1 MSLKGI
7 LQGLGKLITKKAKP
21 AQATGQQ
28 QKLIT
33 YTPETKKLPVTEVVK
48 KDLVPVN
55 PRLQTGDLQMG
66 ERVQPLFGSST
77 YDWAMRKGPGKYSAD
92 EWIDHLTTSR
102 KVNFKVFG
110 QPASKIERGPK
121 QFTYD
126 RGKYAG
132 KNATINKEELFDS
145 NVAIFGEGGE
155 LAGGLLA
162 AAKKYNLKLSAQD
175 VGNFL
180 RGNPA
185 NRLKAVTYSDDAVT
199 NFKYKPALENARGI
213 ADTVKRQFPA
223 MGERFDTLNLH
234 VNTIRRGIDQ
244 GMIND
249 VKEGYRAFSGELRGI
264 LQANVGTEARRQLNA
279 MKGAIDEV
287 YAKATG
293 ARSNVKPTQYRNE
306 SNYTL
311 PGGQNYK
318 ETVFVLDEPIATNS
332 SPMKN
337 MGHFS
342 ELKNNLFHVRYDVRS
357 TPNGKKAF
365 VIHEI
370 QSDANQSIAKS
381 LSAKEAFGPSARY
394 NPFQKEIETR
404 LLVEQRNKLLQNV
417 DNMTSADVAALQTVN
432 KQIAKL
438 GGART
443 SSKDYYPLLDSDAYG
458 DYALKY
464 LLNKA
469 AKENVS
475 YVAVMPFN
483 KLHFRQG
490 YKAGNERF
498 YGYASG
504 KGINNKGK
512 SVMADLMKKSANFQD
527 SKAGPIKLSLSDPS
541 KPVKKIVTDTFKYP
555 TGHPLSGKEIK
566 SVYHSE
572 ALEDAAIYGK
582 EIAKEFRTIT
592 ADNPNLYFDAFAVE
606 VKPGMAYTQKLYK
619 REGGLV
625 VDIFKPLC

>member
-7 LQGLGKLITKKAKP
+7 LQGLGRLITKKAKP

-33 YTPETKKLPVTEVVK
+33 YTPETRKLPATEVVK

-66 ERVQPLFGSST
+66 EKVQPLFGSST

-110 QPASKIERGPK
+110 QPASRVERGPK
-121 QFTYD
+121 KFTYD
-126 RGKYAG
+126 RGRYAG

-145 NVAIFGEGGE
+145 NVAIFDEGGE

-162 AAKKYNLKLSAQD
+162 AAKKYNIKLSAQD

-185 NRLKAVTYSDDAVT
+185 NRLKAVTYSDDAIS
-199 NFKYKPALENARGI
+199 NFKYKPALDNAKGI
-213 ADTVKRQFPA
+213 SETAKRQFPD
-223 MGERFDTLNLH
+223 MGERFDTLNM
-234 VNTIRRGIDQ
+234 NIDTIRRGIER

-264 LQANVGTEARRQLNA
+264 LQANVGTETRRQLNA
-279 MKGAIDEV
+279 MKGAVDEV

-293 ARSNVKPTQYRNE
+293 ARSNIKPTQYRQE

-311 PGGQNYK
+311 TGGQNYK

-342 ELKNNLFHVRYDVRS
+342 DLKNNLFHVRYDVRS

-381 LSAKEAFGPSARY
+381 LSAKEAFGPNARY
-394 NPFQKEIETR
+394 NPFQREIETR
-404 LLVEQRNKLLQNV
+404 LLIEQQTKLLKNI
-417 DNMTSADVAALQTVN
+417 DNMTSADSAALATVN
-432 KQIAKL
+432 KELAKL
-438 GGART
+438 GGPAARG
-443 SSKDYYPLLDSDAYG
+443 KDYYPMLDSDAYG

-469 AKENVS
+469 AKENIDF
-475 YVAVMPFN
+475 VAVMPFN

-498 YGYASG
+498 YGYPSG

-512 SVMADLMKKSANFQD
+512 SVMADLMKKTANFQD

-541 KPVKKIVTDTFKYP
+541 KPYKSIGTDTFKYP
-555 TGHPLSGKEIK
+555 SSHPMAGKEIK
-566 SVYHSE
+566 SVYHNE
-572 ALEDAAIYGK
+572 AFENQVEKGL
-582 EIAKEFRTIT
+582 RSIT
-592 ADNPNLYFDAFAVE
+592 PDNPNLYFDAFAVE

>member
-7 LQGLGKLITKKAKP
+7 LQGLGRLITKKAKP

-33 YTPETKKLPVTEVVK
+33 YTPETRKLPATEIAK

-66 ERVQPLFGSST
+66 EKVQPLFGSST
-77 YDWAMRKGPGKYSAD
+77 YDWAMRKGPGKYTAD

-102 KVNFKVFG
+102 KVKFKVFG
-110 QPASKIERGPK
+110 QPSTRIERGPK
-121 QFTYD
+121 SFTYD

-132 KNATINKEELFDS
+132 KTANINKEELFDS
-145 NVAIFGEGGE
+145 NVAVFDEAGE

-162 AAKKYNLKLSAQD
+162 AAKKYNIKLSAQD

-185 NRLKAVTYSDDAVT
+185 NRLKAVTYSDDAIQ
-199 NFKYKPALENARGI
+199 NFNYKAPLENSLGI
-213 ADTVKRQFPA
+213 VQTVKRQFPA
-223 MGERFDTLNLH
+223 MGERFDTLTLH
-234 VNTIRRGIDQ
+234 LNTIERGIMN
-244 GMIND
+244 GMLND
-249 VKEGYRAFSGELRGI
+249 VKQGYRAFSGELRGI
-264 LQANVGTEARRQLNA
+264 MQANVGTESRRQLNA
-279 MKGAIDEV
+279 MKGAVDEV

-293 ARSNVKPTQYRNE
+293 ARSGVKPTQYRNE

-311 PGGQNYK
+311 QGGQNYK

-332 SPMKN
+332 TPMKN

-342 ELKNNLFHVRYDVRS
+342 DLKNNLFHVRYDVRS

-370 QSDANQSIAKS
+370 QSDANQAIAKQ
-381 LSAKEAFGPSARY
+381 LTAKEAFGPNARY
-394 NPFQKEIETR
+394 NPFQKQIETK
-404 LLVEQRNKLLQNV
+404 LLIEQRNKLLQNV
-417 DNMTSADVAALQTVN
+417 DNMTNADVAALQTVN
-432 KQIAKL
+432 KQIARL
-438 GGART
+438 GANRAGAN
-443 SSKDYYPLLDSDAYG
+443 KDYYPLLDSDAYG

-512 SVMADLMKKSANFQD
+512 SVMADLMKKTANFQD
-527 SKAGPIKLSLSDPS
+527 SKAGPITLSLSDPS
-541 KPVKKIVTDTFKYP
+541 KPYKEIATDTFKYP
-555 TGHPLSGKEIK
+555 KTHPLSGKEIK
-566 SVYHSE
+566 SVYHEGAFAQQVEKGLRS
-572 ALEDAAIYGK
+572 
-582 EIAKEFRTIT
+582 IT
-592 ADNPNLYFDAFAVE
+592 PDNPNLYFDAFAVE

>member
-1 MSLKGI
+1 MSLRGI
-7 LQGLGKLITKKAKP
+7 LQGLGKLISKKAKP
-21 AQATGQQ
+21 SPATGQE

-33 YTPETKKLPVTEVVK
+33 YTAESKKLPVTEVVK
-48 KDLVPVN
+48 KDLVPTN

-66 ERVQPLFGSST
+66 EKVQPLFGSST
-77 YDWAMRKGPGKYSAD
+77 YDWVMRKGPGKYSAD

-102 KVNFKVFG
+102 KVDFKVFG
-110 QPASKIERGPK
+110 QKASRFERGPK

-132 KNATINKEELFDS
+132 KTVGINKEELFDS
-145 NVAIFGEGGE
+145 NVAIFDEGGE

-185 NRLKAVTYSDDAVT
+185 NRLKAVTYSDDAIQ
-199 NFKYKPALENARGI
+199 NFNYQAPLENSLGI
-213 ADTVKRQFPA
+213 VQTVKRQFPA
-223 MGERFDTLNLH
+223 MGERFDTLTMHLNS
-234 VNTIRRGIDQ
+234 IERGIMN

-279 MKGAIDEV
+279 MKGAVDEV

-293 ARSNVKPTQYRNE
+293 ARSGVKPTQYKNE
-306 SNYTL
+306 SNYTF

-318 ETVFVLDEPIATNS
+318 ETVFVLDEPIATNT

-342 ELKNNLFHVRYDVRS
+342 DLKNNLFHIRYDVRS

-381 LSAKEAFGPSARY
+381 LTAKQAFGPNARY
-394 NPFQKEIETR
+394 NPFQKEIETK
-404 LLVEQRNKLLQNV
+404 LLFDQQNKLLQNV
-417 DNMTSADVAALQTVN
+417 DNLTNADVAALNTVN

-438 GGART
+438 GGVRRRGQ
-443 SSKDYYPLLDSDAYG
+443 DYYPLLDSDAYG

-512 SVMADLMKKSANFQD
+512 SVMADLMKKTANFQD

-541 KPVKKIVTDTFKYP
+541 KPYKTIGTNKFEYP
-555 TGHPLSGKEIK
+555 QGHPLSGKK
-566 SVYHSE
+566 VNSVFHES
-572 ALEDAAIYGK
+572 ASANPSSGTKQILP
-582 EIAKEFRTIT
+582 
-592 ADNPNLYFDAFAVE
+592 DNPNLYFDAFAVE
-606 VKPGMAYTQKLYK
+606 VKPSMAYTQKLYK

>member
-1 MSLKGI
+1 MSLRGI
-7 LQGLGKLITKKAKP
+7 LQGLGKLISKKAKP
-21 AQATGQQ
+21 SPATGQE

-33 YTPETKKLPVTEVVK
+33 YTAESKKLPVTEVVK
-48 KDLVPVN
+48 KDLVPTN

-66 ERVQPLFGSST
+66 EKVQPLFGSST
-77 YDWAMRKGPGKYSAD
+77 YDWVMRKGPGKYSAD

-102 KVNFKVFG
+102 KVDFKVFG
-110 QPASKIERGPK
+110 QKASRFERGPK

-132 KNATINKEELFDS
+132 KTVGINKEELFDS
-145 NVAIFGEGGE
+145 NVAIVDEGGE

-185 NRLKAVTYSDDAVT
+185 NRLKAVTYSDDAIQ
-199 NFKYKPALENARGI
+199 NFNYQAPLENSLGI
-213 ADTVKRQFPA
+213 VQTVKRQFPA
-223 MGERFDTLNLH
+223 MGERFDTLTMHLNS
-234 VNTIRRGIDQ
+234 IERGIMN

-279 MKGAIDEV
+279 MKGAVDEV

-293 ARSNVKPTQYRNE
+293 ARSGVKPTQYKNE
-306 SNYTL
+306 SNYTF

-318 ETVFVLDEPIATNS
+318 ETVFVLDEPIATNT

-342 ELKNNLFHVRYDVRS
+342 DLKNNLFHIRYDVRS

-381 LSAKEAFGPSARY
+381 LTAKQAFGPNARY
-394 NPFQKEIETR
+394 NPFQKEIETK
-404 LLVEQRNKLLQNV
+404 LLFDQQNKLLQNV
-417 DNMTSADVAALQTVN
+417 DNLTNADVAALNTVN

-438 GGART
+438 GGVRRRGQ
-443 SSKDYYPLLDSDAYG
+443 DYYPLLDSDAYG

-512 SVMADLMKKSANFQD
+512 SVMADLMKKTANFQD

-541 KPVKKIVTDTFKYP
+541 KPYKTIGTNKFEYP
-555 TGHPLSGKEIK
+555 KGHPLRGKKVNSVFHESASANPGSGTKQI
-566 SVYHSE
+566 
-572 ALEDAAIYGK
+572 LP
-582 EIAKEFRTIT
+582 
-592 ADNPNLYFDAFAVE
+592 DNPNLYFDAFAVE
-606 VKPGMAYTQKLYK
+606 VKPSMAYTQKLYK

>member
-7 LQGLGKLITKKAKP
+7 LQGLGRLITKKAKP

-33 YTPETKKLPVTEVVK
+33 YTPETRKLPATEIAK
-48 KDLVPVN
+48 KDLVPIN

-66 ERVQPLFGSST
+66 EKVQPLFGSST
-77 YDWAMRKGPGKYSAD
+77 YDWAMRKGPGKYTAD

-102 KVNFKVFG
+102 KVKFKVFG
-110 QPASKIERGPK
+110 QPSTRIERGPK
-121 QFTYD
+121 SFTYD

-132 KNATINKEELFDS
+132 KTANINKEELFDS
-145 NVAIFGEGGE
+145 NVAVFDEAGE

-162 AAKKYNLKLSAQD
+162 AAKKYNIKLSAQD

-185 NRLKAVTYSDDAVT
+185 NRLKAVTYSDDAIQ
-199 NFKYKPALENARGI
+199 NFNYKAPLENSLGI
-213 ADTVKRQFPA
+213 VQTVKRQFPA
-223 MGERFDTLNLH
+223 MGERFDTLTLH
-234 VNTIRRGIDQ
+234 LNTIERGIMN
-244 GMIND
+244 GMLND
-249 VKEGYRAFSGELRGI
+249 VKQGYRAFSGELRGI
-264 LQANVGTEARRQLNA
+264 MQANVGTESRRQLNA
-279 MKGAIDEV
+279 MKGAVDEV

-293 ARSNVKPTQYRNE
+293 ARSGVKPTQYRNE

-311 PGGQNYK
+311 QGGQNYK

-332 SPMKN
+332 TPMKN

-342 ELKNNLFHVRYDVRS
+342 DLKNNLFHVRYDVRS

-370 QSDANQSIAKS
+370 QSDANQAIAKQ
-381 LSAKEAFGPSARY
+381 LTAKEAFGPNARY
-394 NPFQKEIETR
+394 NPFQKQIETK
-404 LLVEQRNKLLQNV
+404 LLIEQRNKLLQNV
-417 DNMTSADVAALQTVN
+417 DNMTNADVAALQTVN
-432 KQIAKL
+432 KQIARL
-438 GGART
+438 GANRAGAN
-443 SSKDYYPLLDSDAYG
+443 KDYYPLLDSDAYG

-512 SVMADLMKKSANFQD
+512 SVMADLMKKTANFQD

-541 KPVKKIVTDTFKYP
+541 KPYKEIATDTFKYP
-555 TGHPLSGKEIK
+555 KTHPLSGKEIK
-566 SVYHSE
+566 SVYHEGAFAQQVEKGLRS
-572 ALEDAAIYGK
+572 
-582 EIAKEFRTIT
+582 IT
-592 ADNPNLYFDAFAVE
+592 PDNPNLYFDAFAVE

>member
-1 MSLKGI
+1 MSLRGI
-7 LQGLGKLITKKAKP
+7 LQGLGRLITKKAKP

-33 YTPETKKLPVTEVVK
+33 YTPETKKLPATEVVK

-66 ERVQPLFGSST
+66 EKVQPLFGSST
-77 YDWAMRKGPGKYSAD
+77 YDWVMRRGPGRYSAD
-92 EWIDHLTTSR
+92 EWVDHLTSSR

-110 QPASKIERGPK
+110 ENATRFERGPK
-121 QFTYD
+121 SFTYD
-126 RGKYAG
+126 RGRYAG
-132 KNATINKEELFDS
+132 KTANINKEELFDS
-145 NVAIFGEGGE
+145 NVAIFDESGE

-185 NRLKAVTYSDDAVT
+185 NRLKAVTYSDDAIA
-199 NFKYKPALENARGI
+199 NFQYKPALENAKGI
-213 ADTVKRQFPA
+213 SETVKRQFPA

-279 MKGAIDEV
+279 MKGAVDEV

-293 ARSNVKPTQYRNE
+293 ARSGMKPTQYRNE
-306 SNYTL
+306 NSYTFQ
-311 PGGQNYK
+311 GGQNYK
-318 ETVFVLDEPIATNS
+318 ETVFVLDEPIATNT

-342 ELKNNLFHVRYDVRS
+342 DLKNNLFHVRYDVRS

-381 LSAKEAFGPSARY
+381 LTAKQAFGPDKRY

-404 LLVEQRNKLLQNV
+404 LLIQQRGKILQNA
-417 DNMTSADVAALQTVN
+417 NNLSSSDVTALGEIN
-432 KQIAKL
+432 KQLARL
-438 GGART
+438 GGTGTRGQ
-443 SSKDYYPLLDSDAYG
+443 DYYPLLDSDAYG

-512 SVMADLMKKSANFQD
+512 SVMADLMKKTANFQD
-527 SKAGPIKLSLSDPS
+527 SKAGPIKISLSDPS
-541 KPVKKIVTDTFKYP
+541 KPYKNLAIDTFKYP
-555 TGHPLSGKEIK
+555 KGHPLSGKEIK
-566 SVYHSE
+566 SIYHQE
-572 ALEDAAIYGK
+572 AFGSQVEKGLK
-582 EIAKEFRTIT
+582 TIT
-592 ADNPNLYFDAFAVE
+592 PDNPNLYFDAFAVE

>member
-21 AQATGQQ
+21 SQATGQQ

-33 YTPETKKLPVTEVVK
+33 YTPETRKLPVTEVVK

-66 ERVQPLFGSST
+66 EKVQPLFGSST

-92 EWIDHLTTSR
+92 EWIDHLTSSR

-110 QPASKIERGPK
+110 QPSVRYERGPK

-145 NVAIFGEGGE
+145 NVAVFDEAGE

-185 NRLKAVTYSDDAVT
+185 NRLKAVTYSDDAVN
-199 NFKYKPALENARGI
+199 NFKYKPALENAKGI
-213 ADTVKRQFPA
+213 SQTVKNQFPA
-223 MGERFDTLNLH
+223 LEGRLETLNTN
-234 VNTIRRGIDQ
+234 VDIMRRGIEQ

-249 VKEGYRAFSGELRGI
+249 VKQSYKAFSRELTGI
-264 LQANVGTEARRQLNA
+264 LATETGRVARRQLNA
-279 MKGAIDEV
+279 MKGAVDEV

-311 PGGQNYK
+311 QGGQNYK
-318 ETVFVLDEPIATNS
+318 ESVFVLDEPIATNT
-332 SPMKN
+332 SPMQN

-342 ELKNNLFHVRYDVRS
+342 DLKNNLFHVRYDVRS

-381 LSAKEAFGPSARY
+381 LSAKEAFGPTARY
-394 NPFQKEIETR
+394 NPFQKEIETK

-417 DNMTSADVAALQTVN
+417 DNMTNADIAALQTVN
-432 KQIAKL
+432 KQISKL
-438 GGART
+438 AGSRARGQN
-443 SSKDYYPLLDSDAYG
+443 YYPLLDSDAYG
-458 DYALKY
+458 DYALKF

-469 AKENVS
+469 AKENIS

-527 SKAGPIKLSLSDPS
+527 SKAGPIKISLSDPS
-541 KPVKKIVTDTFKYP
+541 KPYKEIATDTFKYP
-555 TGHPLSGKEIK
+555 SKHPLSGKEIK
-566 SVYHSE
+566 SVYHNE
-572 ALEDAAIYGK
+572 AHGSQVEKGL
-582 EIAKEFRTIT
+582 RSIT

>member
-1 MSLKGI
+1 MSLRGI
-7 LQGLGKLITKKAKP
+7 LQGLGKLISKKAKP
-21 AQATGQQ
+21 TQATGQQ

-33 YTPETKKLPVTEVVK
+33 YTPETRKLPVTEVLK

-66 ERVQPLFGSST
+66 EKVQPLFGSST
-77 YDWAMRKGPGKYSAD
+77 YDWVMRKGPGKYSAD
-92 EWIDHLTTSR
+92 EWVDHLTSTR
-102 KVNFKVFG
+102 KVNFRIFG
-110 QPASKIERGPK
+110 TPATKIERSPK

-126 RGKYAG
+126 RGRFAG
-132 KNATINKEELFDS
+132 KTANINKEELFDS
-145 NVAIFGEGGE
+145 NVAVFDEGGE

-185 NRLKAVTYSDDAVT
+185 NRLKAVTYSDDAIS
-199 NFKYKPALENARGI
+199 NFKYKPALDNAKGI
-213 ADTVKRQFPA
+213 SETAKRQFPD
-223 MGERFDTLNLH
+223 MGERFDTLNM
-234 VNTIRRGIDQ
+234 NIDTIRRGIER

-264 LQANVGTEARRQLNA
+264 LQANVGTETRRQLNA
-279 MKGAIDEV
+279 MKGAVDEV

-293 ARSNVKPTQYRNE
+293 ARSGVKPTQYKNE
-306 SNYTL
+306 TSYTFQ
-311 PGGQNYK
+311 GGQNYK
-318 ETVFVLDEPIATNS
+318 ETVFVLDEPIATNT

-342 ELKNNLFHVRYDVRS
+342 DLKNNLFHLRYDVRT

-370 QSDANQSIAKS
+370 QSDANQSIAKQ
-381 LSAKEAFGPSARY
+381 LTAKEAFGPDARY

-404 LLVEQRNKLLQNV
+404 LLLEQRNKLLQNI
-417 DNMTSADVAALQTVN
+417 DNMTSADVAALNTVN
-432 KQIAKL
+432 KQIAKI
-438 GGART
+438 GRT
-443 SSKDYYPLLDSDAYG
+443 RSSGMRDYYPMLDSDAYG

-469 AKENVS
+469 AKENVD
-475 YVAVMPFN
+475 YVAVMPFD
-483 KLHFRQG
+483 KLHWRQG

-504 KGINNKGK
+504 KGINKKGK
-512 SVMADLMKKSANFQD
+512 SVMADLMKKTATFQD

-541 KPVKKIVTDTFKYP
+541 KPYKRIATDSFEYP
-555 TGHPLSGKEIK
+555 QKHPLGGKKIK
-566 SVYHSE
+566 SVYHEE
-572 ALEDAAIYGK
+572 AFEQQVDKGL
-582 EIAKEFRTIT
+582 RSIT
-592 ADNPNLYFDAFAVE
+592 PDNPNLYFDAFAVE

>member
-21 AQATGQQ
+21 SQATGQQ

-66 ERVQPLFGSST
+66 EKVQPLFGSST
-77 YDWAMRKGPGKYSAD
+77 YDWVMRKGPGKYTAD
-92 EWIDHLTTSR
+92 EWIDHLTSSR
-102 KVNFKVFG
+102 KVKFKIFG
-110 QPASKIERGPK
+110 QPTSRIERAPK

-126 RGKYAG
+126 SGRYSGKT
-132 KNATINKEELFDS
+132 ATINKEELFDS
-145 NVAIFGEGGE
+145 NVAIFDEAGE
-155 LAGGLLA
+155 LAGGLLS

-185 NRLKAVTYSDDAVT
+185 NRLKAVTYSDDAIQ
-199 NFKYKPALENARGI
+199 NFNYKAPLENSLGI
-213 ADTVKRQFPA
+213 VQTVKRQFPA
-223 MGERFDTLNLH
+223 MGERFDTLTMHL
-234 VNTIRRGIDQ
+234 NTIERGIMN
-244 GMIND
+244 GIRND

-279 MKGAIDEV
+279 MKGAVDEV

-293 ARSNVKPTQYRNE
+293 ARSATKPTQYRNE
-306 SNYTL
+306 TNYTL
-311 PGGQNYK
+311 QGGQNYK
-318 ETVFVLDEPIATNS
+318 ETVFVLDEPIATNT

-342 ELKNNLFHVRYDVRS
+342 DLKNNLFHLRYDVRT

-370 QSDANQSIAKS
+370 QSDANQNIAKS
-381 LSAKEAFGPSARY
+381 LTAKEAFGPNARY

-404 LLVEQRNKLLQNV
+404 LLIQQRNKLLENV
-417 DNMTSADVAALQTVN
+417 DNLTDADVAALQTVN
-432 KQIAKL
+432 KQIAQL
-438 GGART
+438 RGISARGQ
-443 SSKDYYPLLDSDAYG
+443 DYYPMLDSDAYG

-469 AKENVS
+469 AKEKIDF
-475 YVAVMPFN
+475 VAVMPFD

-504 KGINNKGK
+504 KGINKKGK
-512 SVMADLMKKSANFQD
+512 SVMADLMKKTANFQD
-527 SKAGPIKLSLSDPS
+527 SKAGPIKISLSDPS
-541 KPVKKIVTDTFKYP
+541 KPYKAIETNTFKYP
-555 TGHPLSGKEIK
+555 KNHALGPKEFK
-566 SVYHSE
+566 SVYH
-572 ALEDAAIYGK
+572 EDAVVNPTKGYK
-582 EIAKEFRTIT
+582 RVLNN
-592 ADNPNLYFDAFAVE
+592 DPNLYFDAFAVE

>member
-1 MSLKGI
+1 MSLRGI

-66 ERVQPLFGSST
+66 EKVQPLFGSST

-92 EWIDHLTTSR
+92 EWVDHLTSSR
-102 KVNFKVFG
+102 KVNFRIFG
-110 QPASKIERGPK
+110 QPASKIERAPK
-121 QFTYD
+121 TFTYD
-126 RGKYAG
+126 RGRYAG
-132 KNATINKEELFDS
+132 KTANINKEELFDS
-145 NVAIFGEGGE
+145 NVAIFDEGGE

-185 NRLKAVTYSDDAVT
+185 NRLKAVTYSDDAIQ
-199 NFKYKPALENARGI
+199 NFNYKAPLENSLGI
-213 ADTVKRQFPA
+213 VQTVKRQFPA
-223 MGERFDTLNLH
+223 MGERFDTLTMHL
-234 VNTIRRGIDQ
+234 NTIERGIMN

-249 VKEGYRAFSGELRGI
+249 VKQGYKAFSGELRGI
-264 LQANVGTEARRQLNA
+264 MQANVGTESRRQLNA
-279 MKGAIDEV
+279 MKGAVDEV

-293 ARSNVKPTQYRNE
+293 ARSGVKPTQYRNE
-306 SNYTL
+306 NNYTL
-311 PGGQNYK
+311 QGGQNYK
-318 ETVFVLDEPIATNS
+318 ETVFVLDEPIATNT

-342 ELKNNLFHVRYDVRS
+342 DLKNNLFHVRYDVRS

-381 LSAKEAFGPSARY
+381 LTAKEAFGPNARY
-394 NPFQKEIETR
+394 NPFQKGIENR
-404 LLVEQRNKLLQNV
+404 LLIEQRNKLLQNV
-417 DNMTSADVAALQTVN
+417 DNMTNADIAALQTVN

-438 GGART
+438 GGSMSRG
-443 SSKDYYPLLDSDAYG
+443 KDYYPLLDSDAYG

-512 SVMADLMKKSANFQD
+512 SVMADLMKKTANFQD
-527 SKAGPIKLSLSDPS
+527 SKAGPIKISLSDPS
-541 KPVKKIVTDTFKYP
+541 KPYKEIATDTFKYP
-555 TGHPLSGKEIK
+555 KSHPLSGKEIK
-566 SVYHSE
+566 SVYHNE
-572 ALEDAAIYGK
+572 AHGSQVEKGL
-582 EIAKEFRTIT
+582 RSIT
-592 ADNPNLYFDAFAVE
+592 SDNPNLYFDAFAVE

>member
-7 LQGLGKLITKKAKP
+7 LQGLGRLITKKAKP

-33 YTPETKKLPVTEVVK
+33 YTPETRKLPATEVVK
-48 KDLVPVN
+48 KDLVPIN

-66 ERVQPLFGSST
+66 EKVQPLFGSST
-77 YDWAMRKGPGKYSAD
+77 YDWVMRRGPGKYSAD
-92 EWIDHLTTSR
+92 EWIDHLTSSR

-110 QPASKIERGPK
+110 EKATRFERGPK
-121 QFTYD
+121 SFTYD
-126 RGKYAG
+126 RGRYAG
-132 KNATINKEELFDS
+132 KTASINKEELFDS
-145 NVAIFGEGGE
+145 NVAIFDEAGE

-185 NRLKAVTYSDDAVT
+185 NRLKAVTYSDDAIA
-199 NFKYKPALENARGI
+199 NFQYKPALENAKGI
-213 ADTVKRQFPA
+213 SDTVKRQFPA

-234 VNTIRRGIDQ
+234 VNTIRRGIEQ
-244 GMIND
+244 GMLND
-249 VKEGYRAFSGELRGI
+249 VKQGYRAFSGELRGI

-279 MKGAIDEV
+279 MKGAVDEV

-293 ARSNVKPTQYRNE
+293 ARSGVKPTQYRNE
-306 SNYTL
+306 TNYTL
-311 PGGQNYK
+311 QGGQKYK

-342 ELKNNLFHVRYDVRS
+342 GLQNNLFHVRYDIRS
-357 TPNGKKAF
+357 TPNGKRAF

-381 LSAKEAFGPSARY
+381 LTAKEAFGPNKRY

-404 LLVEQRNKLLQNV
+404 LLIEQRNKLLQNV
-417 DNMTSADVAALQTVN
+417 DNMTNADVAALQTVN

-438 GGART
+438 SGTTARG
-443 SSKDYYPLLDSDAYG
+443 KDYYPLLDSDAYG

-469 AKENVS
+469 AKENVN

-512 SVMADLMKKSANFQD
+512 SVMADLMKKTANFQD

-541 KPVKKIVTDTFKYP
+541 KPYKKLATDTFEYP
-555 TGHPLSGKEIK
+555 KTHPLSGKKIK
-566 SVYHSE
+566 SVYHEE
-572 ALEDAAIYGK
+572 AFDQQVDKGL
-582 EIAKEFRTIT
+582 RSIT
-592 ADNPNLYFDAFAVE
+592 SDNPNLYFDAFAVE

>member
-1 MSLKGI
+1 MSLRGI
-7 LQGLGKLITKKAKP
+7 LQGLGKLISKKAKP
-21 AQATGQQ
+21 SPATGQE

-33 YTPETKKLPVTEVVK
+33 YTAESKKLPVTEVVK
-48 KDLVPVN
+48 KDLVPTN

-66 ERVQPLFGSST
+66 EKVQPLFGSST
-77 YDWAMRKGPGKYSAD
+77 YDWVMRKGPGKYSAD

-102 KVNFKVFG
+102 KVDFKVFG
-110 QPASKIERGPK
+110 QKASRFERGPK

-132 KNATINKEELFDS
+132 KTVGINKEELFDS
-145 NVAIFGEGGE
+145 NVAIFDEGGE

-185 NRLKAVTYSDDAVT
+185 NRLKAVTYSDDAIQ
-199 NFKYKPALENARGI
+199 NFNYQAPLENSLGI
-213 ADTVKRQFPA
+213 VQTVKRQFPA
-223 MGERFDTLNLH
+223 MGERFDTLTMHL
-234 VNTIRRGIDQ
+234 NTIERGIMN

-279 MKGAIDEV
+279 MKGAVDEV

-293 ARSNVKPTQYRNE
+293 ARSGVKPTQYKNE
-306 SNYTL
+306 SNYTF

-318 ETVFVLDEPIATNS
+318 ETVFVLDEPIATNT

-342 ELKNNLFHVRYDVRS
+342 DLKNNLFHIRYDVRS

-381 LSAKEAFGPSARY
+381 LTAKQAFGPNARY
-394 NPFQKEIETR
+394 NPFQKEIETK
-404 LLVEQRNKLLQNV
+404 LLFDQQNKLLQNV
-417 DNMTSADVAALQTVN
+417 DNLTNADVAALNTVN

-438 GGART
+438 GGVRRRGQ
-443 SSKDYYPLLDSDAYG
+443 DYYPLLDSDAYG

-512 SVMADLMKKSANFQD
+512 SVMADLMKKTANFQD

-541 KPVKKIVTDTFKYP
+541 KPYKTIGTNKFEYP
-555 TGHPLSGKEIK
+555 QGHPLSGKK
-566 SVYHSE
+566 VNSVFHES
-572 ALEDAAIYGK
+572 ASANPGSGTKQILP
-582 EIAKEFRTIT
+582 
-592 ADNPNLYFDAFAVE
+592 DNPNLYFDAFAVE
-606 VKPGMAYTQKLYK
+606 VKPSMAYTQKLYK

>member
-7 LQGLGKLITKKAKP
+7 LQGLGRLITKKAKP

-33 YTPETKKLPVTEVVK
+33 YTPETRKLPATEIAK

-66 ERVQPLFGSST
+66 EKVQPLFGSST
-77 YDWAMRKGPGKYSAD
+77 YDWAMRKGPGKYTAD

-110 QPASKIERGPK
+110 QPSTRFERGPK
-121 QFTYD
+121 SFTYD

-132 KNATINKEELFDS
+132 KTANINKEELFDS
-145 NVAIFGEGGE
+145 NVAIFDEAGE

-162 AAKKYNLKLSAQD
+162 AAKKYNIKLSAQD

-185 NRLKAVTYSDDAVT
+185 NRLKAVTYSDDAIQ
-199 NFKYKPALENARGI
+199 NFNYKAPLENSLGI
-213 ADTVKRQFPA
+213 VQTVKRQFPA
-223 MGERFDTLNLH
+223 MGERFDTLTLH
-234 VNTIRRGIDQ
+234 LNTIERGIMN

-249 VKEGYRAFSGELRGI
+249 VKQGYRAFSGELRGI
-264 LQANVGTEARRQLNA
+264 MQANVGTESRRQLNA
-279 MKGAIDEV
+279 MKGAVDEV

-293 ARSNVKPTQYRNE
+293 ARSGVKPTQYRNE
-306 SNYTL
+306 TNYTL
-311 PGGQNYK
+311 QGGQNYK

-332 SPMKN
+332 TPMKN

-342 ELKNNLFHVRYDVRS
+342 DLKNNLFHVRYDVRS

-370 QSDANQSIAKS
+370 QSDANQAIAKQ
-381 LSAKEAFGPSARY
+381 LTAKEAFGPNARY
-394 NPFQKEIETR
+394 NPFQKQIETK
-404 LLVEQRNKLLQNV
+404 LLIEQRNKLLQNV
-417 DNMTSADVAALQTVN
+417 DNMTNADVAALQTVN
-432 KQIAKL
+432 KQIARL
-438 GGART
+438 GANRAGAN
-443 SSKDYYPLLDSDAYG
+443 KDYFPLLDSDAYG

-512 SVMADLMKKSANFQD
+512 SVMADLMKKTANFQD
-527 SKAGPIKLSLSDPS
+527 SKAGPIKISLSDPS
-541 KPVKKIVTDTFKYP
+541 KPFKEIATDTFKYP
-555 TGHPLSGKEIK
+555 KTHPLSGKEIK
-566 SVYHSE
+566 SVYHNE
-572 ALEDAAIYGK
+572 AYGSQVEK
-582 EIAKEFRTIT
+582 GLRSIT
-592 ADNPNLYFDAFAVE
+592 PDNPNLYFDAFAVE

>member
-7 LQGLGKLITKKAKP
+7 LQGLGRLITKKAKP
-21 AQATGQQ
+21 SQATGQQ

-33 YTPETKKLPVTEVVK
+33 YTPETKKLTAKEIAK

-55 PRLQTGDLQMG
+55 PRIQTGDLQMG
-66 ERVQPLFGSST
+66 EKVQPLFGSST
-77 YDWAMRKGPGKYSAD
+77 YDWAMRKGPGKYTAD

-110 QPASKIERGPK
+110 QPSTRFERGPK
-121 QFTYD
+121 SFTYD

-132 KNATINKEELFDS
+132 KTASINKEELFDS
-145 NVAIFGEGGE
+145 NVAVFDEGGE

-185 NRLKAVTYSDDAVT
+185 NRLKAVTYSDDAVK
-199 NFKYKPALENARGI
+199 NFAYKPAFEN
-213 ADTVKRQFPA
+213 TLTLNKTLKNQFPILR
-223 MGERFDTLNLH
+223 ERFDTLDLH
-234 VNTIRRGIDQ
+234 LLSMRRGIDQ
-244 GMIND
+244 GMRND
-249 VKEGYRAFSGELRGI
+249 VKQSYKAFSDELTGI
-264 LQANVGTEARRQLNA
+264 TAVDDVYTSTEARRLINK
-279 MKGAIDEV
+279 MRGTVDEV

-293 ARSNVKPTQYRNE
+293 ARSGIKPTQYKNE
-306 SNYTL
+306 SNYTF

-318 ETVFVLDEPIATNS
+318 ETVFVLDEPIATNTV
-332 SPMKN
+332 PMKN

-381 LSAKEAFGPSARY
+381 LTAKEAFGPNKRY
-394 NPFQKEIETR
+394 NPFQKQIETR
-404 LLVEQRNKLLQNV
+404 LLVEQRNKLLQNA
-417 DNMTSADVAALQTVN
+417 DNMTNADVAALQTVN
-432 KQIAKL
+432 KEISKL
-438 GGART
+438 AGVTARGQN
-443 SSKDYYPLLDSDAYG
+443 YYPLLDSDAYG

-469 AKENVS
+469 AKENIS

-483 KLHFRQG
+483 KLHLRQG

-512 SVMADLMKKSANFQD
+512 SVMADLMKKTANFQD

-541 KPVKKIVTDTFKYP
+541 KPYKDIATDTFNYKR
-555 TGHPLSGKEIK
+555 GHPLSGKEYK
-566 SVYHSE
+566 SVYHN
-572 ALEDAAIYGK
+572 AAYEKQVEKGL
-582 EIAKEFRTIT
+582 RSIT
-592 ADNPNLYFDAFAVE
+592 PDNPNLYFDAFAVE
-606 VKPGMAYTQKLYK
+606 VKPSMAYTQKLYK

>member
-33 YTPETKKLPVTEVVK
+33 YTPETRKLPATEIAK

-66 ERVQPLFGSST
+66 EKVQPLFGSST
-77 YDWAMRKGPGKYSAD
+77 YDWVMRRGPGKYSAD
-92 EWIDHLTTSR
+92 EWVDHLTSSR

-110 QPASKIERGPK
+110 QPSSRIERAPK
-121 QFTYD
+121 SFTYD

-132 KNATINKEELFDS
+132 KTANINKEELFDS
-145 NVAIFGEGGE
+145 NVAIFDEAGE

-185 NRLKAVTYSDDAVT
+185 NRLKAVTYSDDAIQ
-199 NFKYKPALENARGI
+199 NFNYKAPLENSLGI
-213 ADTVKRQFPA
+213 VQTVKRQFPA
-223 MGERFDTLNLH
+223 MGERFDTLTLH
-234 VNTIRRGIDQ
+234 LNTIERGIMN

-249 VKEGYRAFSGELRGI
+249 VKQGYKAFSGELRGI
-264 LQANVGTEARRQLNA
+264 MQANVGTESRRQLNA
-279 MKGAIDEV
+279 MKGAVDEV

-293 ARSNVKPTQYRNE
+293 ARSGVKPTQYRNE
-306 SNYTL
+306 SSYTFQ
-311 PGGQNYK
+311 GGQNYK
-318 ETVFVLDEPIATNS
+318 ETVFVLDEPIVSNREA
-332 SPMKN
+332 MKN

-342 ELKNNLFHVRYDVRS
+342 DLKNNLFHVRYDVRS

-381 LSAKEAFGPSARY
+381 LTAKEAFGPTARY
-394 NPFQKEIETR
+394 NPFQKQIETR
-404 LLVEQRNKLLQNV
+404 LLLEQRNKLLQNV
-417 DNMTSADVAALQTVN
+417 DNLTNADVAALQTVN
-432 KQIAKL
+432 KELAKL
-438 GGART
+438 SGTVTRG
-443 SSKDYYPLLDSDAYG
+443 KDYYPLLDSDAYG

-469 AKENVS
+469 AKEKVDF
-475 YVAVMPFN
+475 VAVMPFD

-504 KGINNKGK
+504 KGINKKGK
-512 SVMADLMKKSANFQD
+512 SVMADLMKKTAKFQD
-527 SKAGPIKLSLSDPS
+527 SNAGPIKISLSDPS
-541 KPVKKIVTDTFKYP
+541 LPYKKIATNTFKYP
-555 TGHPLSGKEIK
+555 KGHPLAGQEVK
-566 SVYHSE
+566 SVYHEE
-572 ALEDAAIYGK
+572 AFKMQVDKGL
-582 EIAKEFRTIT
+582 RSIT
-592 ADNPNLYFDAFAVE
+592 PDNPNLYFDAFAVE

>member
-21 AQATGQQ
+21 SQATGQQ

-66 ERVQPLFGSST
+66 EKVQPLFGSST
-77 YDWAMRKGPGKYSAD
+77 YDWVMRKGPGKYTAD
-92 EWIDHLTTSR
+92 EWIDHLTSSR
-102 KVNFKVFG
+102 KVNFKIFG
-110 QPASKIERGPK
+110 QPTSRIERAPK

-126 RGKYAG
+126 SGRYSGKT
-132 KNATINKEELFDS
+132 ATINKEELFDS
-145 NVAIFGEGGE
+145 NVAIFDEAGD
-155 LAGGLLA
+155 LAGGLLS

-185 NRLKAVTYSDDAVT
+185 NRLKAVTYSDEAIN
-199 NFKYKPALENARGI
+199 NFQYKPALENAKGI
-213 ADTVKRQFPA
+213 SDTVKRQFPA

-234 VNTIRRGIDQ
+234 INTIRRGIDQ
-244 GMIND
+244 GIKND

-279 MKGAIDEV
+279 MKGAVDEV

-293 ARSNVKPTQYRNE
+293 ARSATKPTQYKNE
-306 SNYTL
+306 TSYTL
-311 PGGQNYK
+311 QGGQNYK
-318 ETVFVLDEPIATNS
+318 ETVFVLDEPIATNT

-342 ELKNNLFHVRYDVRS
+342 DLKNNLFHLRYDVRS

-370 QSDANQSIAKS
+370 QSDANQNIAKS
-381 LSAKEAFGPSARY
+381 LTAKEAFGPNARY

-404 LLVEQRNKLLQNV
+404 LLIQQRNKLLENV
-417 DNMTSADVAALQTVN
+417 DNLTDADVAALQTVN
-432 KQIAKL
+432 KQIERLRGIK
-438 GGART
+438 ARGQ
-443 SSKDYYPLLDSDAYG
+443 DYYPMLDSDAYG

-469 AKENVS
+469 AKEKIDF
-475 YVAVMPFN
+475 VAVMPFD

-504 KGINNKGK
+504 KGINKKGK
-512 SVMADLMKKSANFQD
+512 SVMADLMKKTANFQD
-527 SKAGPIKLSLSDPS
+527 SKAGPIKISLSDPS
-541 KPVKKIVTDTFKYP
+541 KPYKIIETNTFKYP
-555 TGHPLSGKEIK
+555 TGHALGPKEFK
-566 SVYHSE
+566 SVYHR
-572 ALEDAAIYGK
+572 DAVANPTKGYK
-582 EIAKEFRTIT
+582 RVLNN
-592 ADNPNLYFDAFAVE
+592 DPNLYFDAFAVE

>member
-33 YTPETKKLPVTEVVK
+33 YTPETRKLPATEIVK

-77 YDWAMRKGPGKYSAD
+77 YDWTMRKGPGKYSAD
-92 EWIDHLTTSR
+92 EWIDHLTSSR
-102 KVNFKVFG
+102 KVNFKIFG
-110 QPASKIERGPK
+110 QPTSRIERGPK
-121 QFTYD
+121 SFTYD
-126 RGKYAG
+126 RGRYAG
-132 KNATINKEELFDS
+132 KTANINKEELFDS
-145 NVAIFGEGGE
+145 NVAVFDEGGE

-175 VGNFL
+175 IGNFL

-185 NRLKAVTYSDDAVT
+185 NRLKAVTYSDDAMA
-199 NFKYKPALENARGI
+199 NFAYRPALVQAQGI
-213 ADTVKRQFPA
+213 ANTLKRQFPA
-223 MGERFDTLNLH
+223 MAERFDTLNLH
-234 VNTIRRGIDQ
+234 VKTIERGIEK
-244 GMIND
+244 GMLND

-279 MKGAIDEV
+279 MKGSIDEV

-293 ARSNVKPTQYRNE
+293 ARSGIKPTRYRAEE
-306 SNYTL
+306 SYTL
-311 PGGQNYK
+311 QGGQNYK
-318 ETVFVLDEPIATNS
+318 ETVFILDEPIATNS
-332 SPMKN
+332 TAMKN
-337 MGHFS
+337 MGHFT

-381 LSAKEAFGPSARY
+381 LTAKEAFGPNVRY
-394 NPFQKEIETR
+394 NPFQRRTENM
-404 LLVEQRNKLLQNV
+404 LLIEQRNKLLENV
-417 DNMTSADVAALQTVN
+417 DNMTNADIAALQTIN

-438 GGART
+438 GGTRGKA
-443 SSKDYYPLLDSDAYG
+443 KDYYPLLDSDAYG

-469 AKENVS
+469 AKEKVDF
-475 YVAVMPFN
+475 VAVMPFD

-504 KGINNKGK
+504 KGINKKGK
-512 SVMADLMKKSANFQD
+512 SVMADLMKKTAKFQD
-527 SKAGPIKLSLSDPS
+527 SNAGPIKISLSDP
-541 KPVKKIVTDTFKYP
+541 KLPYKKLNTNTFKYP
-555 TGHPLSGKEIK
+555 QKHSLAGKEIK
-566 SVYHSE
+566 SVYHEE
-572 ALEDAAIYGK
+572 AFEKQVESGL
-582 EIAKEFRTIT
+582 RSIT
-592 ADNPNLYFDAFAVE
+592 PDNPNLYFDAFAVE

>member
-1 MSLKGI
+1 MSLRGI

-33 YTPETKKLPVTEVVK
+33 YTPETRKLPATEIAK

-66 ERVQPLFGSST
+66 EKVQPLFGSST
-77 YDWAMRKGPGKYSAD
+77 YDWVMRRGPGKYSAD
-92 EWIDHLTTSR
+92 EWVDHLTSSR

-110 QPASKIERGPK
+110 QPSSRIERAPK
-121 QFTYD
+121 SFTYD

-132 KNATINKEELFDS
+132 KTANINKEELFDS
-145 NVAIFGEGGE
+145 NVAIFDEAGE

-185 NRLKAVTYSDDAVT
+185 NRLKAVTYSDDAIQ
-199 NFKYKPALENARGI
+199 NFNYKAPLENSLGI
-213 ADTVKRQFPA
+213 VQTVKRQFPA
-223 MGERFDTLNLH
+223 MGERFDTLTLH
-234 VNTIRRGIDQ
+234 LNTIERGIMN

-249 VKEGYRAFSGELRGI
+249 VKQGYKAFSGELRGI
-264 LQANVGTEARRQLNA
+264 MQANVGTESRRQLNA
-279 MKGAIDEV
+279 MKGAVDEV

-293 ARSNVKPTQYRNE
+293 ARSGVKPTQYRNE
-306 SNYTL
+306 SSYTFQ
-311 PGGQNYK
+311 GGQNYK
-318 ETVFVLDEPIATNS
+318 ETVFVLDEPIVSNREA
-332 SPMKN
+332 MKN

-342 ELKNNLFHVRYDVRS
+342 DLKNNLFHVRYDVRS

-381 LSAKEAFGPSARY
+381 LTAKEAFGPTARY
-394 NPFQKEIETR
+394 NPFQKQIETR
-404 LLVEQRNKLLQNV
+404 LLLEQRNKLLQNV
-417 DNMTSADVAALQTVN
+417 DNLTNADVAALQTVN
-432 KQIAKL
+432 KELAKL
-438 GGART
+438 SGTVTRG
-443 SSKDYYPLLDSDAYG
+443 KDYYPLLDSDAYG

-469 AKENVS
+469 AKEKVDF
-475 YVAVMPFN
+475 VAVMPFD

-504 KGINNKGK
+504 KGINKKGK
-512 SVMADLMKKSANFQD
+512 SVMADLMKKTAKFQD
-527 SKAGPIKLSLSDPS
+527 SNAGPIKISLSDPS
-541 KPVKKIVTDTFKYP
+541 LPYKKIATNTFKYP
-555 TGHPLSGKEIK
+555 KGHPLAGQEVK
-566 SVYHSE
+566 SVYHEE
-572 ALEDAAIYGK
+572 AFKMQVDKGL
-582 EIAKEFRTIT
+582 RSIT
-592 ADNPNLYFDAFAVE
+592 PDNPNLYFDAFAVE

>member
-1 MSLKGI
+1 MSLRGI
-7 LQGLGKLITKKAKP
+7 LQGLGKLISKKAKP
-21 AQATGQQ
+21 SPATGQE

-33 YTPETKKLPVTEVVK
+33 YTAESKKLPVTEVVK
-48 KDLVPVN
+48 KDLVPTN

-66 ERVQPLFGSST
+66 EKVQPLFGSST
-77 YDWAMRKGPGKYSAD
+77 YDWVMRKGPGKYSAD

-102 KVNFKVFG
+102 KVDFKVFG
-110 QPASKIERGPK
+110 QKASRFERGPK

-132 KNATINKEELFDS
+132 KTVGINKEELFDS
-145 NVAIFGEGGE
+145 NVAIFDEGGE

-185 NRLKAVTYSDDAVT
+185 NRLKAVTYSDDAIQ
-199 NFKYKPALENARGI
+199 NFNYQAPLENSLGI
-213 ADTVKRQFPA
+213 VQTVKRQFPA
-223 MGERFDTLNLH
+223 MGERFDTLTMHLNS
-234 VNTIRRGIDQ
+234 IERGIMN

-279 MKGAIDEV
+279 MKGAVDEV

-293 ARSNVKPTQYRNE
+293 ARSGVKPTQYKNE
-306 SNYTL
+306 SNYTF

-318 ETVFVLDEPIATNS
+318 ETVFVLDEPIATNT

-342 ELKNNLFHVRYDVRS
+342 DLKNNLFHIRYDVRS

-381 LSAKEAFGPSARY
+381 LTAKQAFGPNARY
-394 NPFQKEIETR
+394 NPFQKEIETK
-404 LLVEQRNKLLQNV
+404 LLFDQQNKLLQNV
-417 DNMTSADVAALQTVN
+417 DNLTNADVAALNTVN

-438 GGART
+438 GGVRRRGQ
-443 SSKDYYPLLDSDAYG
+443 DYYPLLDSDAYG

-512 SVMADLMKKSANFQD
+512 SVMADLMKKTANFQD

-541 KPVKKIVTDTFKYP
+541 KPYKTIGTNKFEYP
-555 TGHPLSGKEIK
+555 KGHPLRGKKVNSVFHESASANPGSGTKQI
-566 SVYHSE
+566 
-572 ALEDAAIYGK
+572 LP
-582 EIAKEFRTIT
+582 
-592 ADNPNLYFDAFAVE
+592 DNPNLYFDAFAVE
-606 VKPGMAYTQKLYK
+606 VKPSMAYTQKLYK

>member
-21 AQATGQQ
+21 SQATGQQ

-66 ERVQPLFGSST
+66 EKVQPLFGSST
-77 YDWAMRKGPGKYSAD
+77 YDWVMRKGPGKYTAD
-92 EWIDHLTTSR
+92 EWIDHLTSSR
-102 KVNFKVFG
+102 KVKFKIFG
-110 QPASKIERGPK
+110 QPTSRIERAPK

-126 RGKYAG
+126 SGRYSGKT
-132 KNATINKEELFDS
+132 ATINKEELFDS
-145 NVAIFGEGGE
+145 NVAIFDEAGE
-155 LAGGLLA
+155 LAGGLLS

-185 NRLKAVTYSDDAVT
+185 NRLKAVTYSDDAIQ
-199 NFKYKPALENARGI
+199 NFNYKAPLENSLGI
-213 ADTVKRQFPA
+213 VQTVKRQFPA
-223 MGERFDTLNLH
+223 MGERFDTLTMHL
-234 VNTIRRGIDQ
+234 NTIERGIMN
-244 GMIND
+244 GIRND

-279 MKGAIDEV
+279 MKGAVDEV

-293 ARSNVKPTQYRNE
+293 ARSATKPTQYRNE
-306 SNYTL
+306 TNYTL
-311 PGGQNYK
+311 QGGQNYK
-318 ETVFVLDEPIATNS
+318 ETVFVLDEPIATNT

-342 ELKNNLFHVRYDVRS
+342 DLKNNLFHLRYDVRT

-370 QSDANQSIAKS
+370 QSDANQNIAKS
-381 LSAKEAFGPSARY
+381 LTAKEAFGPNARY

-404 LLVEQRNKLLQNV
+404 LLIQQRNKLLENV
-417 DNMTSADVAALQTVN
+417 DNLTDADVAALQTVN
-432 KQIAKL
+432 KQIAQL
-438 GGART
+438 RGINARGQ
-443 SSKDYYPLLDSDAYG
+443 DYYPMLDSDAYG

-469 AKENVS
+469 AKEKIDF
-475 YVAVMPFN
+475 VAVMPFD

-504 KGINNKGK
+504 KGINKKGK
-512 SVMADLMKKSANFQD
+512 SVMADLMKKTANFQD
-527 SKAGPIKLSLSDPS
+527 SKAGPIKISLSDPS
-541 KPVKKIVTDTFKYP
+541 KPYKVIETNTFKYP
-555 TGHPLSGKEIK
+555 KNHALGPKEFK
-566 SVYHSE
+566 SVYH
-572 ALEDAAIYGK
+572 EDAVVNPTKGYK
-582 EIAKEFRTIT
+582 RVLNN
-592 ADNPNLYFDAFAVE
+592 DPNLYFDAFAVE

>member
-1 MSLKGI
+1 MSLRGI
-7 LQGLGKLITKKAKP
+7 LQGLGKLISKKAKP
-21 AQATGQQ
+21 SPATGQE

-33 YTPETKKLPVTEVVK
+33 YTAESKKLPVTEVVK
-48 KDLVPVN
+48 KDLVPTN

-66 ERVQPLFGSST
+66 EKVQPLFGSST
-77 YDWAMRKGPGKYSAD
+77 YDWVMRKGPGKYSAD

-102 KVNFKVFG
+102 KVDFKVFG
-110 QPASKIERGPK
+110 QKASRFERGPK

-132 KNATINKEELFDS
+132 KTVGINKEELFDS
-145 NVAIFGEGGE
+145 NVAIFDEGGE

-185 NRLKAVTYSDDAVT
+185 NRLKAVTYSDDAIQ
-199 NFKYKPALENARGI
+199 NFNYQAPLENSLGI
-213 ADTVKRQFPA
+213 VQTVKRQFPA
-223 MGERFDTLNLH
+223 MGERFDTLTMHLNS
-234 VNTIRRGIDQ
+234 IERGIMN

-279 MKGAIDEV
+279 MKGAVDEV

-293 ARSNVKPTQYRNE
+293 ARSGVKPTQYKNE
-306 SNYTL
+306 SNYTF

-318 ETVFVLDEPIATNS
+318 ETVFVLDEPIATNT

-342 ELKNNLFHVRYDVRS
+342 DLKNNLFHIRYDVRS

-381 LSAKEAFGPSARY
+381 LTAKQAFGPNARY
-394 NPFQKEIETR
+394 NPFQKEIETK
-404 LLVEQRNKLLQNV
+404 LLFDQQNKLLQNV
-417 DNMTSADVAALQTVN
+417 DNLTNADVAALNTVN

-438 GGART
+438 GGVRRRGQ
-443 SSKDYYPLLDSDAYG
+443 DYYPLLDSDAYG

-512 SVMADLMKKSANFQD
+512 SVMADLMKKTANFQD

-541 KPVKKIVTDTFKYP
+541 KPYKTIGTNKFEYP
-555 TGHPLSGKEIK
+555 QGHPLSGKK
-566 SVYHSE
+566 VNSVFHES
-572 ALEDAAIYGK
+572 ASANPGSGTKQILP
-582 EIAKEFRTIT
+582 
-592 ADNPNLYFDAFAVE
+592 DNPNLYFDAFAVE
-606 VKPGMAYTQKLYK
+606 VKPSMAYTQKLYK

>member
-1 MSLKGI
+1 M
-7 LQGLGKLITKKAKP
+7 
-21 AQATGQQ
+21 
-28 QKLIT
+28 
-33 YTPETKKLPVTEVVK
+33 
-48 KDLVPVN
+48 
-55 PRLQTGDLQMG
+55 
-66 ERVQPLFGSST
+66 
-77 YDWAMRKGPGKYSAD
+77 
-92 EWIDHLTTSR
+92 
-102 KVNFKVFG
+102 
-110 QPASKIERGPK
+110 
-121 QFTYD
+121 
-126 RGKYAG
+126 
-132 KNATINKEELFDS
+132 FDS
-145 NVAIFGEGGE
+145 NVAVFDEAGE

-162 AAKKYNLKLSAQD
+162 AAKKYNIKLSAQD

-185 NRLKAVTYSDDAVT
+185 NRLKAVTYSDDAIQ
-199 NFKYKPALENARGI
+199 NFNYKAPLENSLGI
-213 ADTVKRQFPA
+213 VQTVKRQFPA
-223 MGERFDTLNLH
+223 MGERFDTLTLH
-234 VNTIRRGIDQ
+234 LNTIERGIMN
-244 GMIND
+244 GMLND
-249 VKEGYRAFSGELRGI
+249 VKQGYRAFSGELRGI
-264 LQANVGTEARRQLNA
+264 MQANVGTESRRQLNA
-279 MKGAIDEV
+279 MKGAVDEV

-293 ARSNVKPTQYRNE
+293 ARSGVKPTQYRNE

-311 PGGQNYK
+311 QGGQNYK

-332 SPMKN
+332 TPMKN

-342 ELKNNLFHVRYDVRS
+342 DLKNNLFHVRYDVRS

-370 QSDANQSIAKS
+370 QSDANQAIAKQ
-381 LSAKEAFGPSARY
+381 LTAKEAFGPNARY
-394 NPFQKEIETR
+394 NPFQKQIETK
-404 LLVEQRNKLLQNV
+404 LLIEQRNKLLQNV
-417 DNMTSADVAALQTVN
+417 DNMTNADVAALQTVN
-432 KQIAKL
+432 KQIARL
-438 GGART
+438 GANRAGAN
-443 SSKDYYPLLDSDAYG
+443 KDYYPLLDSDAYG

-512 SVMADLMKKSANFQD
+512 SVMADLMKKTANFQD

-541 KPVKKIVTDTFKYP
+541 KPYKEIATDTFKYP
-555 TGHPLSGKEIK
+555 KTHPLSGKEIK
-566 SVYHSE
+566 SVYHEGAFAQQVEKGLRS
-572 ALEDAAIYGK
+572 
-582 EIAKEFRTIT
+582 IT
-592 ADNPNLYFDAFAVE
+592 PDNPNLYFDAFAVE

>member
-1 MSLKGI
+1 MSLRGI

-33 YTPETKKLPVTEVVK
+33 YTPETRKLTATEIVK

-66 ERVQPLFGSST
+66 EKVQPLFGSST
-77 YDWAMRKGPGKYSAD
+77 YDWVMRRGPGKYSAD

-102 KVNFKVFG
+102 KIKFKLFG
-110 QPASKIERGPK
+110 QPSSKIERGPK
-121 QFTYD
+121 SFTYD

-132 KNATINKEELFDS
+132 KTANINKEELFDS
-145 NVAIFGEGGE
+145 NVAIFDEAGE

-175 VGNFL
+175 IGNFL

-185 NRLKAVTYSDDAVT
+185 NRLKAVTYSDDAMA
-199 NFKYKPALENARGI
+199 NFAYRPPLVQAQGI
-213 ADTVKRQFPA
+213 ANTVKRQFPDMA
-223 MGERFDTLNLH
+223 ERFDTLNMH
-234 VNTIRRGIDQ
+234 VKTIERGIEK
-244 GMIND
+244 GMLND

-279 MKGAIDEV
+279 MKGSIDEV

-293 ARSNVKPTQYRNE
+293 ARSSIKPTKYRAEE
-306 SNYTL
+306 SYTFQ
-311 PGGQNYK
+311 GGQNYK
-318 ETVFVLDEPIATNS
+318 ETVFVLDEPIATNT

-381 LSAKEAFGPSARY
+381 LTAKEAFGPNVRY

-417 DNMTSADVAALQTVN
+417 DNFTTADVAALQTVN

-438 GGART
+438 GGAKARG
-443 SSKDYYPLLDSDAYG
+443 KDYYPLLDSDAYG

-469 AKENVS
+469 AKEKVDF
-475 YVAVMPFN
+475 VAVMPFD

-498 YGYASG
+498 YGYASC
-504 KGINNKGK
+504 KGINKKGK
-512 SVMADLMKKSANFQD
+512 SVMADLMKKTAKFQD
-527 SKAGPIKLSLSDPS
+527 SNAGPIKISLSDP
-541 KPVKKIVTDTFKYP
+541 KKIYKEIKTETFKYP
-555 TGHPLSGKEIK
+555 RGHPLVGKEVK
-566 SVYHSE
+566 SVFHNE
-572 ALEDAAIYGK
+572 AHGSQIDKGL
-582 EIAKEFRTIT
+582 RSIT
-592 ADNPNLYFDAFAVE
+592 PDNPNLYFDAFAVE

-625 VDIFKPLC
+625 ADIFKPLC

>member
-33 YTPETKKLPVTEVVK
+33 YTPETRKLPATEIVK

-66 ERVQPLFGSST
+66 EKVQPLFGSST

-92 EWIDHLTTSR
+92 EWVDHLTSSR
-102 KVNFKVFG
+102 KVNFKIFG
-110 QPASKIERGPK
+110 QPTSRIERGTK
-121 QFTYD
+121 SFTYD
-126 RGKYAG
+126 RGRYAG
-132 KNATINKEELFDS
+132 KTANINKEELFDS
-145 NVAIFGEGGE
+145 NVAVFDEGGE

-175 VGNFL
+175 IGNFL

-185 NRLKAVTYSDDAVT
+185 NRLKAVTYSDDAMA
-199 NFKYKPALENARGI
+199 NFAYRPALVQAQGI
-213 ADTVKRQFPA
+213 ANTVKRQFPA
-223 MGERFDTLNLH
+223 MAERFDTLNLH
-234 VNTIRRGIDQ
+234 VKTIERGIEK
-244 GMIND
+244 GMLND

-279 MKGAIDEV
+279 MKGSIDEV

-293 ARSNVKPTQYRNE
+293 ARSGVKPTRYRAEE
-306 SNYTL
+306 SYTFQ
-311 PGGQNYK
+311 GGQNYK
-318 ETVFVLDEPIATNS
+318 ETVFVLDEPIATNT
-332 SPMKN
+332 SPMKT
-337 MGHFS
+337 MGHFT

-381 LSAKEAFGPSARY
+381 LTAKEAFGPNVRY
-394 NPFQKEIETR
+394 NPFQRQTETM
-404 LLVEQRNKLLQNV
+404 LLIDQRNKLLQNV
-417 DNMTSADVAALQTVN
+417 NNLTNADVAALQTIN
-432 KQIAKL
+432 KEIAKL
-438 GGART
+438 GGTR
-443 SSKDYYPLLDSDAYG
+443 SKAQDYYPLLDSDAYG
-458 DYALKY
+458 DYVLKY

-469 AKENVS
+469 AKEKVDF
-475 YVAVMPFN
+475 VAVMPFD

-504 KGINNKGK
+504 KGINKKGK
-512 SVMADLMKKSANFQD
+512 SIMADLMKKTAKFQD
-527 SKAGPIKLSLSDPS
+527 SKAGPIKISLSDP
-541 KPVKKIVTDTFKYP
+541 KLPYKKLKTNTFKYP
-555 TGHPLSGKEIK
+555 QKHSLAGKEIK
-566 SVYHSE
+566 SVYHEE
-572 ALEDAAIYGK
+572 AFEKQVESGL
-582 EIAKEFRTIT
+582 RSIT
-592 ADNPNLYFDAFAVE
+592 PDNPNLYFDAFAVE